1 MTQIARDP
9 GGHVLPVCDQPW
21 FDGSRTPKG
30 LILAWE
36 QANREDWQRFDASQR
51 QEREAQAKSAGK
63 AWMFSASVLVMV
75 FILAAVFR

>member
-1 MTQIARDP
+1 MTHIARDP

-36 QANREDWQRFDASQR
+36 QANREDWKRFDASRR
-51 QEREAQAKSAGK
+51 QEREAQAQSVGK
-63 AWMFSASVLVMV
+63 AWMFSAAVLVLV